1 VKLQGAELAKG
12 LTGVWR
18 RQCRARG
25 KGWAGGGSRGGLGLA
40 VSGEFG
46 VFFRCCGRPWDGGRK
61 GTVPREAVRQ
71 DGTAWVTDVGVGESG
86 SWRWVQVGGVG
97 WGGELGREVAALC
110 SAARSRR
117 SSRRERARAAVRESA
132 AAPAASWGSRRR
144 GQPQPPL
151 YSPHVVRAP
160 SRPGGGRME
169 PIVMAAPKAAGAATG
184 PAMTAPIKTATEE
197 ISKGPW
203 TKEEDELLKRLV
215 LENNVAKTTK
225 WSLIATH
232 MRNRNSKQCRERW
245 LNHLNP
251 HIRKGEW
258 TATEEEVFLEAH
270 RRLGNAWS
278 EIAKLLPGRSDNSI
292 KNHWNSALRRMGP
305 ASSVRRTGPDA
316 STDDPELER
325 KKRASEALEKYAKEY
340 TAARGGK
347 LKRKSSKDH
356 STDAKTVSDANGTN
370 GTDASRSA
378 CVTPSNSY
386 PLVAPYPLYTTASS
400 YSASQLRSRLK
411 LGAS

>member
-1 VKLQGAELAKG
+1 MV
-12 LTGVWR
+12 
-18 RQCRARG
+18 
-25 KGWAGGGSRGGLGLA
+25 
-40 VSGEFG
+40 
-46 VFFRCCGRPWDGGRK
+46 
-61 GTVPREAVRQ
+61 
-71 DGTAWVTDVGVGESG
+71 
-86 SWRWVQVGGVG
+86 
-97 WGGELGREVAALC
+97 
-110 SAARSRR
+110 
-117 SSRRERARAAVRESA
+117 
-132 AAPAASWGSRRR
+132 
-144 GQPQPPL
+144 
-151 YSPHVVRAP
+151 
-160 SRPGGGRME
+160 
-169 PIVMAAPKAAGAATG
+169 APKAAGSAPG
-184 PAMTAPIKTATEE
+184 PTMTAPIKTATEE

-232 MRNRNSKQCRERW
+232 MCNRNSKQCRERW

-258 TATEEEVFLEAH
+258 TAAEEEVFLEAH

-305 ASSVRRTGPDA
+305 ASSVRRSGPDA

-325 KKRASEALEKYAKEY
+325 KKRASEALEKYAKDY

-356 STDAKTVSDANGTN
+356 SSGAKKISDANGSN
-370 GTDASRSA
+370 GTDAARST
-378 CVTPSNSY
+378 CVTPSHLHL
-386 PLVAPYPLYTTASS
+386 LVATHPLYATVPH
-400 YSASQLRSRLK
+400 YSASQVRSRSN
-411 LGAS
+411 LGIS